1 MRDELR
7 CPECSS
13 TQTRYR
19 IKTNDHICYTCG
31 CVFKKEESSEDSE

>member
-7 CPECSS
+7 CPDCSS

-19 IKTNDHICYTCG
+19 VRTNDHICYVCG
-31 CVFKKEESSEDSE
+31 NIYSKEEVTEDAK